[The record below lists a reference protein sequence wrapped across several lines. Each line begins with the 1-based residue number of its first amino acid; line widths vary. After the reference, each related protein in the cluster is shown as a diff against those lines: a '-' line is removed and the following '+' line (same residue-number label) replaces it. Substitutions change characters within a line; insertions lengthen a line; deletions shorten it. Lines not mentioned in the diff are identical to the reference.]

1 MLNGAHL
8 QVVQVGNKVSEIVD
22 NTNKMMKIVM
32 PVIAHF
38 QVVQV
43 GDMMSVI
50 LIMRMMK
57 LTMMMLNV
65 GWRSLASCPGGE
77 RTSACRCTR
86 SGSS

>member
-32 PVIAHF
+32 PVIAHL

-43 GDMMSVI
+43 G
-50 LIMRMMK
+50 
-57 LTMMMLNV
+57 NEPP
-65 GWRSLASCPGGE
+65 LAGAHDQALLEEEHLEIFSKKKKV
-77 RTSACRCTR
+77 
-86 SGSS
+86 